1 MNDLEKAEKQLG
13 AACAKAPEDPQTWLA
28 LASFYRDT
36 ERDDLAM
43 PALRKAAALGEVPR
57 DLEAERAEKEHRK
70 ANALKREMSMR
81 GGKKTR
87 LTLSL
92 KDAVGDALAAE
103 KKKENAASLASL
115 ASGVSSTSVRVLD
128 PQKSGRLR
136 QNLARAAEL
145 LETEKQLARE
155 AEALRLEKVRG
166 KGSFSARHKKATDFV
181 DPNALRAREKALAA
195 MAAIFESHGQS
206 GRAMEVYASMDQT
219 DPRVIQRQ
227 EEILT
232 EAALKLQRTFRGRKA
247 REEFERRRKTRRARR
262 VYGGAD
268 GFANVATFT
277 QSAGV
282 ASLARNMA
290 STNGAFERDARRN
303 AKPLGSSFF

>member
-1 MNDLEKAEKQLG
+1 M
-13 AACAKAPEDPQTWLA
+13 
-28 LASFYRDT
+28 
-36 ERDDLAM
+36 
-43 PALRKAAALGEVPR
+43 
-57 DLEAERAEKEHRK
+57 
-70 ANALKREMSMR
+70 
-81 GGKKTR
+81 
-87 LTLSL
+87 
-92 KDAVGDALAAE
+92 
-103 KKKENAASLASL
+103 
-115 ASGVSSTSVRVLD
+115 LD